1 VAHGPVKR
9 SSHPLR
15 KATYALAI
23 AGVAGL
29 AGIAV
34 FGILGAP
41 SLIRISLVVMFV
53 CLALSLLSN
62 FIEGITTGRMVL
74 ESIEVEYQKSRIA
87 FIISLAINLL
97 LFMFFGTF
105 ALKFLKALFQ
115 YRQG

>member
-1 VAHGPVKR
+1 M
-9 SSHPLR
+9 
-15 KATYALAI
+15 AI

-34 FGILGAP
+34 FGILGVP

-74 ESIEVEYQKSRIA
+74 ESIEAEYQKSRIV
-87 FIISLAINLL
+87 FIGTLAINLL
-97 LFMFFGTF
+97 LLMFVGTF
-105 ALKFLKALFQ
+105 ALKFMKALFQ